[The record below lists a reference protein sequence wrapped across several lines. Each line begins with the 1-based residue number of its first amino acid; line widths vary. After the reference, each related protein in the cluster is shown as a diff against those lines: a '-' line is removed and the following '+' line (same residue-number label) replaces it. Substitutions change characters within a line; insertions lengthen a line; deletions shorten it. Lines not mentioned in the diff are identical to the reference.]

1 VIPPESWRVSVDPTA
16 WVAANATLVGV
27 VTVGRESSIW
37 YGAVL
42 RGDGEAIHLGPRS
55 NLQDGCVVHTDPGF
69 PVRVGAGVSVGHRAI
84 LHGCVIEDDVLVGM
98 GAIIMNGVVIG
109 AGSVI
114 GAGALLPEG
123 LVVPPRSL
131 VLGMPAKVR
140 RETTDEEVAGN
151 RNNAA
156 TYVARATVH
165 RK

>member
-1 VIPPESWRVSVDPTA
+1 
-16 WVAANATLVGV
+16 
-27 VTVGRESSIW
+27 
-37 YGAVL
+37 
-42 RGDGEAIHLGPRS
+42 
-55 NLQDGCVVHTDPGF
+55 
-69 PVRVGAGVSVGHRAI
+69 
-84 LHGCVIEDDVLVGM
+84 M

-109 AGSVI
+109 AGSVV

-165 RK
+165 RP